1 MWQGCITPKTENA
14 LLSSQMARQQSELE
28 DQVRCDV
35 NRRWKLQEMEER
47 MHSKVHEQEVD
58 IKETEVLIDSR
69 CADEIISRKKY
80 FRLRK

>member
-1 MWQGCITPKTENA
+1 
-14 LLSSQMARQQSELE
+14 
-28 DQVRCDV
+28 
-35 NRRWKLQEMEER
+35 

-69 CADEIISRKKY
+69 YADEIISRKKY